1 MFEALCCSRRRRR
14 NDTWLVI
21 SAIFVTVLTVVAG
34 HTILEEYSCGQEDI
48 EYNVTLR
55 GGQFAGIFH
64 DQGPVRNMQE
74 CMHMCCNAKNCDVAM
89 MHGPKCFSVRCL
101 NDSVCETIPADD
113 EDIDMQIAHI
123 TTRGTGQL
131 TKSLVNDSIDSY
143 DPEAKCPHNEIMYN
157 VKLMGGLKAGKF
169 TDIGK
174 VKSIKTCIRYCCEA
188 KVEPCDLA
196 FMLSDRCY
204 LVKCFSEDRCQAI
217 PAAAIDHSFKQKM
230 AFVAPWLYEKNKKV
244 VKIPS
249 GQSPH
254 HLQCIQSRRYTKS
267 RLLDGQDAGLFTD
280 VGRLANPQICTR
292 LCCEDPSCDLAYMFG
307 RTCFLVKCYSERSCR
322 TIPDEDARRN
332 DTNFDRSTQ
341 YIIKR
346 KFGVRLRDDGTPVI
360 RTETNK
366 EEICR
371 LDGEIRNKT
380 ILQAGMVS
388 GKLTHHKG
396 VKDMMSCIKRC
407 CAQEQCHVAMMMADK
422 CYSVFC
428 TNEQYCQPKP
438 APVETHHT
446 NPTVAYVKRGDI
458 SFAPKPRSVMPFI
471 ERFHPNYEQAVEEEY
486 VEADD
491 NGDNFNN
498 AGNGNET
505 QQNSLQ
511 SSSREDNSVEME
523 ENEEN
528 IGIENDQSGSAN
540 SGDDSGDSGS
550 GDITGD
556 AVEGEQSED
565 QLSGESGTE
574 DSGESGDE
582 DDSEESADEEESGD
596 GEEDAEDEQQG
607 FSQIRNTPITQGALS
622 NQ

>member
-1 MFEALCCSRRRRR
+1 
-14 NDTWLVI
+14 VI
-21 SAIFVTVLTVVAG
+21 SAIFVTFLTAVLG

-55 GGQFAGIFH
+55 GGQFAGIFR
-64 DQGPVRNMQE
+64 DRGPVKNMQE
-74 CMHMCCNAKNCDVAM
+74 CMHMCCNTKNCDVAM

-101 NDSVCETIPADD
+101 NYSVCETIPADD
-113 EDIDMQIAHI
+113 EDIDMQIAHM
-123 TTRGTGQL
+123 TTKGTGQL
-131 TKSLVNDSIDSY
+131 TKALVNDSTDSY

-188 KVEPCDLA
+188 KVQPCDLA

-267 RLLDGQDAGLFTD
+267 QLLDGQDAGLFTD
-280 VGRLANPQICTR
+280 VGRVANPQICTR

-322 TIPDEDARRN
+322 TIPDEEAVRN

-346 KFGVRLRDDGTPVI
+346 KFGVRLRDDGTPVV

-396 VKDMMSCIKRC
+396 VKDITSCIKRC

-438 APVETHHT
+438 APMETHHT
-446 NPTVAYVKRGDI
+446 NPTVAYVKRGEI
-458 SFAPKPRSVMPFI
+458 SFAPKPRSVMPLI
-471 ERFHPNYEQAVEEEY
+471 ERFHPNFEQAVEEEY
-486 VEADD
+486 VEVDD
-491 NGDNFNN
+491 NDANASN
-498 AGNGNET
+498 AGNGDEA

-511 SSSREDNSVEME
+511 SDPGEDNNGVQME
-523 ENEEN
+523 ESGEN
-528 IGIENDQSGSAN
+528 RENENDQSGSAN
-540 SGDDSGDSGS
+540 SGDDSDDSGS
-550 GDITGD
+550 GDISGD

-582 DDSEESADEEESGD
+582 DNSGESADEESGD
-596 GEEDAEDEQQG
+596 GDEDSEDEQQG
-607 FSQIRNTPITQGALS
+607 FSQIRNAPSNQGALS
-622 NQ
+622 N

>member
-1 MFEALCCSRRRRR
+1 M
-14 NDTWLVI
+14 
-21 SAIFVTVLTVVAG
+21 TVLTVVGG

-280 VGRLANPQICTR
+280 VGRVANPQICTR

-528 IGIENDQSGSAN
+528 IGNENDQSGSAN

-607 FSQIRNTPITQGALS
+607 FSQIRNTPSTQGALS

>member
-1 MFEALCCSRRRRR
+1 MFEVLCCSRRCKR
-14 NDTWLVI
+14 NETWLMI
-21 SAIFVTVLTVVAG
+21 SAIFVTLVPVLG
-34 HTILEEYSCGQEDI
+34 HTILEEYNCGQEDI

-55 GGQFAGIFH
+55 GGQFAGIFK
-64 DQGPVRNMQE
+64 DRGPVKNMQE
-74 CMHMCCNAKNCDVAM
+74 CMHMCCNTKNCDVAM
-89 MHGPKCFSVRCL
+89 MHGPKCFSVHCL

-113 EDIDMQIAHI
+113 EDIDMQIAHM
-123 TTRGTGQL
+123 TTKGTGQL
-131 TKSLVNDSIDSY
+131 TKALVNDNLDSY

-188 KVEPCDLA
+188 KVQPCDLA

-204 LVKCFSEDRCQAI
+204 LVKCYSEDRCQAI
-217 PAAAIDHSFKQKM
+217 PAAAIDHTFKQKM

-254 HLQCIQSRRYTKS
+254 HLQCIQSKRYTKS
-267 RLLDGQDAGLFTD
+267 QLLDGRDAGLFTD
-280 VGRLANPQICTR
+280 VGRVANPQICTR

-307 RTCFLVKCYSERSCR
+307 RTCFLVKCYSEHSCR
-322 TIPDEDARRN
+322 TVPDEDAWRN
-332 DTNFDRSTQ
+332 NTNFDRSTQ
-341 YIIKR
+341 YIVKR
-346 KFGVRLRDDGTPVI
+346 KFGVRLSDDGTPVM

-396 VKDMMSCIKRC
+396 VKDMTSCIKRC

-428 TNEQYCQPKP
+428 TNEQFCQPKP

-446 NPTVAYVKRGDI
+446 NPTVAYVKRGEI
-458 SFAPKPRSVMPFI
+458 SFAPKRKSVMPFI
-471 ERFHPNYEQAVEEEY
+471 ERFHPNVVQAVQEEY

-491 NGDNFNN
+491 NEDN
-498 AGNGNET
+498 GSGKEDEG
-505 QQNSLQ
+505 QRNSLQ
-511 SSSREDNSVEME
+511 SNVTKDDSAVVAGNGGNGEDES
-523 ENEEN
+523 
-528 IGIENDQSGSAN
+528 DQSGSGD
-540 SGDDSGDSGS
+540 SGDDGSGESGS
-550 GDITGD
+550 GDSSND
-556 AVEGEQSED
+556 ALEQEEQS
-565 QLSGESGTE
+565 SGESGAE

-582 DDSEESADEEESGD
+582 NDSGESGDAESGD
-596 GEEDAEDEQQG
+596 GDEADRSDGQQG
-607 FSQIRNTPITQGALS
+607 LSQLRNPLSIQGVLYE
-622 NQ
+622 

>member
-1 MFEALCCSRRRRR
+1 MFKALCCSRRRRR
-14 NDTWLVI
+14 NDSWLVI
-21 SAIFVTVLTVVAG
+21 SAIFVTVLTVVAS

-64 DQGPVRNMQE
+64 DQGPVKNMQE
-74 CMHMCCNAKNCDVAM
+74 CMHMCCNTKNCDVAM

-113 EDIDMQIAHI
+113 EDIGMQIAHM
-123 TTRGTGQL
+123 TTKGTGQL
-131 TKSLVNDSIDSY
+131 TKSLVNDSMDSY

-188 KVEPCDLA
+188 KVQPCDLA

-267 RLLDGQDAGLFTD
+267 QLLDGQDAGLFTD
-280 VGRLANPQICTR
+280 VGRVANPQICTR

-346 KFGVRLRDDGTPVI
+346 KFGVRLRDDGTPVV

-396 VKDMMSCIKRC
+396 VKDIMSCIKRC

-446 NPTVAYVKRGDI
+446 NPTLAYVKRGDI
-458 SFAPKPRSVMPFI
+458 SFAPKPRSAMPFI
-471 ERFHPNYEQAVEEEY
+471 ERFHPHYEQAVEEEY

-491 NGDNFNN
+491 NGGNYNN
-498 AGNGNET
+498 ADNGNDA
-505 QQNSLQ
+505 QQNRFQ
-511 SSSREDNSVEME
+511 SNPKEDNIVEME
-523 ENEEN
+523 GSDENTEN
-528 IGIENDQSGSAN
+528 ENDQSGSAN
-540 SGDDSGDSGS
+540 SGDDSGNSGS
-550 GDITGD
+550 GDISGD
-556 AVEGEQSED
+556 ALEGEQSED

-582 DDSEESADEEESGD
+582 DDSEESTDEESGD

-607 FSQIRNTPITQGALS
+607 FSQIRNTPSIQGALS